1 MIVQSYG
8 KDSHLKNF
16 KSFSYTKSV
25 MAINTQ
31 HNHVVLC
38 NRVRCLFP
46 WWLMAI
52 SGLSY
57 LQDLAKERFNK
68 DHELQIHWMTPEY
81 IYPERNLRY
90 NKDHEVQ
97 IHGNAPQYF
106 NPYSNQLYSAAQTKG
121 SSPLYHRE
129 NLAYFLSDYPV
140 TFSSRIKSIP
150 NHMCPNVLSFA
161 SVFFKGDRG
170 SFLQRLPVGQVC
182 SPENARLYKPRRSA
196 YTSNDYMMMEV
207 SKKEEAG
214 IVPHPDVDNYMKV
227 YLAYLSSN
235 FCKRTKNNP
244 SNRSCS
250 KGPWIDVY
258 ADTMVGDDM
267 RGGIS
272 RGQNRRLTTGEMVV
286 VPTKALFMD
295 EISNCLDNSTA
306 YQIVACLQQLVHIT
320 DATLLISL
328 LQPAPETFELFD
340 DIILMA
346 EGKVVYQGSH
356 DQDVEFF
363 KDCGFRCPQRKG
375 VADFLQ

>member
-1 MIVQSYG
+1 MLFWSRVKATG
-8 KDSHLKNF
+8 G
-16 KSFSYTKSV
+16 
-25 MAINTQ
+25 
-31 HNHVVLC
+31 HNV
-38 NRVRCLFP
+38 
-46 WWLMAI
+46 I
-52 SGLSY
+52 SGIFSEGLY
-57 LQDLAKERFNK
+57 
-68 DHELQIHWMTPEY
+68 HEDPVLKCVWVKCFLLIWE
-81 IYPERNLRY
+81 RY

-129 NLAYFLSDYPV
+129 NLAYFFSDYPV

-182 SPENARLYKPRRSA
+182 SPENASLYKPRRSA
-196 YTSNDYMMMEV
+196 YSSNDYMMMEV

-214 IVPHPDVDNYMKV
+214 IVPHPDVDTYMKV

-267 RGGIS
+267 RRGIS

-295 EISNCLDNSTA
+295 EISNCLDSSTA